1 MLILGFIICLAG
13 AVLIDA
19 NIEVFKNNWAGAVG
33 YILIVIGAG
42 LISTAIG

>member
-1 MLILGFIICLAG
+1 MLILGFIICFVG

-33 YILIVIGAG
+33 YILVVVGAG
-42 LISTAIG
+42 LISIAIG